1 MAYTNKLDTN
11 VITIVISINAQD
23 ESELDFY
30 TSTGTVELEEITGY
44 YTYVNALTG
53 VSVPGYTVLVGGGLP
68 TIVEETYAD
77 IDALINP

>member
-11 VITIVISINAQD
+11 VITTVITINAQD

-30 TSTGTVELEEITGY
+30 TSTGTVELAEITGY
-44 YTYVNALTG
+44 YTYINALTG
-53 VSVPGYTVLVGGGLP
+53 APVPVYTVLTGDGVI